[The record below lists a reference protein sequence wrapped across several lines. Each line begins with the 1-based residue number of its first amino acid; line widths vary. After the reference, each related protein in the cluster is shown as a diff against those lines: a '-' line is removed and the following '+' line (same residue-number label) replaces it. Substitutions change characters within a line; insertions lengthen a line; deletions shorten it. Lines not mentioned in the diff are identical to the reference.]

1 MAPLS
6 RVKVSQLNLI
16 DLVTKVID
24 LGVDLSDITYTVED
38 EVLYLQT
45 HLPDGEWLLRVDGD
59 RHNLI
64 VSDGLKMTEYI
75 CFHGTQPH
83 VAGTNSIFDS
93 TTDDRIVGS
102 GVQDDEDDKDDEANG
117 IQAIPAVILTTKEKS
132 R

>member
-24 LGVDLSDITYTVED
+24 VGAELSTITYTVEN
-38 EVLYLQT
+38 EVLYIQLHT
-45 HLPDGEWLLRVDGD
+45 PDGTWLDRVDGD

-64 VSDGLKMTEYI
+64 VADGLTMMEYM
-75 CFHGTQPH
+75 CFTSSQPH
-83 VAGTNSIFDS
+83 RAGTNSIFDS

-102 GVQDDEDDKDDEANG
+102 PAQDDEDDDMQ
-117 IQAIPAVILTTKEKS
+117 IIPGVILTATEKS
-132 R
+132 Q